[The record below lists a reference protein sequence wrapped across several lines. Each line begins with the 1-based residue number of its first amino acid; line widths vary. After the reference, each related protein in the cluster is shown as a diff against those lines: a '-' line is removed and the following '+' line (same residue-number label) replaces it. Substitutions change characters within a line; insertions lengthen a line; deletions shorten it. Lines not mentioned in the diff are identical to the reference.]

1 MNKDQRLQ
9 GSIMQTIELS
19 EESFGLAGDP
29 GSLKLDVQNLKL
41 AVMHECIGL
50 ANHVNELKG

>member
-1 MNKDQRLQ
+1 
-9 GSIMQTIELS
+9 MQTIELS